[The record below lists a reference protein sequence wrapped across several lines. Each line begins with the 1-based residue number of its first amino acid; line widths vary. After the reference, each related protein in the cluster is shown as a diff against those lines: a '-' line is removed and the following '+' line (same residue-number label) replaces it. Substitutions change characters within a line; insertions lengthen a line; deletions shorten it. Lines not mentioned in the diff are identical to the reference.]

1 MAILAAKKGANVTII
16 ARNIQNLEK
25 AKHEILQA
33 CENKDK
39 QRVEYLSLNISADY
53 KTVEKALTDLEND
66 MGPIYMLVNCAGLS
80 VPSKIED
87 TTIENLDKM
96 ICTNFLGTYYCVKA
110 VTPRMKASK
119 EGVIVLVSSLAGV
132 LGIFGFSA
140 YCSTKFAVRGLA
152 ESLVMEVRPY
162 GISVTLCLPPDT
174 DTPGFAIEE
183 LSKPQETKVLS
194 QMAKLVQPEVVA
206 EKAFE
211 DALARNFFSTV
222 GLEGFLL
229 TTICTGMSPVE
240 SFRHLFIE
248 ILLMGPLRLVG
259 AVYLFVFHRI
269 IENYKQKS

>member
-132 LGIFGFSA
+132 LGI
-140 YCSTKFAVRGLA
+140 Y
-152 ESLVMEVRPY
+152 
-162 GISVTLCLPPDT
+162 I
-174 DTPGFAIEE
+174 I
-183 LSKPQETKVLS
+183 
-194 QMAKLVQPEVVA
+194 
-206 EKAFE
+206 
-211 DALARNFFSTV
+211 N
-222 GLEGFLL
+222 
-229 TTICTGMSPVE
+229 
-240 SFRHLFIE
+240 HL
-248 ILLMGPLRLVG
+248 
-259 AVYLFVFHRI
+259 
-269 IENYKQKS
+269 